1 MGKLRNP
8 KREMF
13 AVEVAAMTPV
23 DRAYLAA
30 GYRSKPKWAR
40 PNGSKLAAVP
50 EVAAR
55 ISELRREFTAS
66 CALSVEYLQRQLLP
80 AAEANVADFLSDD
93 GKVKALSA
101 LPREQTAAIAAVKF
115 HENGAISELKLIPK
129 EAAVNTLL
137 RSVGAIVEQHAHA
150 HAHGFVGP
158 EGLADRLNAA
168 RERMALGLAT
178 LSHEDQVVLANTLE
192 AITDETTDAPP
203 SDAK

>member
-40 PNGSKLAAVP
+40 PNGSKLAGVP

-55 ISELRREFTAS
+55 IAELRREFTAS

-93 GKVKALSA
+93 GKIKALSG
-101 LPREQTAAIAAVKF
+101 LSREQTAAVAAVKF

-150 HAHGFVGP
+150 HVRIGP
-158 EGLADRLNAA
+158 ESLADRLNAA
-168 RERMALGLAT
+168 RDRMALGLAA
-178 LSHEDQVVLANTLE
+178 LSYEDQVQLADTLE
-192 AITDETTDAPP
+192 AITNESNDAEPP
-203 SDAK
+203 DTK